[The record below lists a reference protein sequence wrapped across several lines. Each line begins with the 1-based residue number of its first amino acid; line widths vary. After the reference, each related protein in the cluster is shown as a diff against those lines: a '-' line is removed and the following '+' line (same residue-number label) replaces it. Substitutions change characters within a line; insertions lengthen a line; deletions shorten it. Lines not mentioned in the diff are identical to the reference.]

1 MKILIC
7 EDNKLAIRALSV
19 FLSKEGFETVNAMD
33 GNEAMELLSSN
44 EFDLILIDIHLPYHS
59 GLELIRHLRSDL
71 KKKTPVIVVSAFS
84 DPQVQR
90 QAYELGIDDYI
101 VKPIDPTNLIE
112 KIRTLLRN

>member
-7 EDNKLAIRALSV
+7 EDNKLAMRALAV
-19 FLSKEGFETVNAMD
+19 FLSKEGFETVNAID
-33 GNEAMELLSSN
+33 GNEAMELLNTN
-44 EFDLILIDIHLPYHS
+44 EYDLVLIDIHLPYHS

-90 QAYELGIDDYI
+90 QAHELGIDDYI
-101 VKPIDPTNLIE
+101 VKPIDPTGLLE